1 MDKRTVA
8 SAHERIDNIDTRMT
22 RMEVELN
29 GVQRS
34 VNRIE
39 TILLSAAGAIITM
52 LAAVLYQ
59 M

>member
-8 SAHERIDNIDTRMT
+8 SAHSRIDSIETRIT
-22 RMEVELN
+22 RIEIELN

-39 TILLSAAGAIITM
+39 TILLSTAGAIITM